1 MELSGGGKQR
11 SLGNRTSFPIALGVF
26 PECLRF
32 QLPCPGLEGRAT
44 DCVPWSAQADAVS
57 TARERT
63 HARTHTH
70 YAFRSA
76 AERTAGAT
84 CNTRTNIK
92 THYCYPHSV
101 LMCSAPHHLR
111 NEQCLLLWN
120 RFTFVMENVY
130 SAVRTEFVPHSAHT
144 I

>member
-70 YAFRSA
+70 TTLSGQLLNAQRVLHATPALTSKHTTAIHTAF
-76 AERTAGAT
+76 
-84 CNTRTNIK
+84 
-92 THYCYPHSV
+92 
-101 LMCSAPHHLR
+101 
-111 NEQCLLLWN
+111 
-120 RFTFVMENVY
+120 
-130 SAVRTEFVPHSAHT
+130 
-144 I
+144 